1 MFHSWGK
8 GGNLGNLDDSQEDGD
23 ARTGFLF
30 VAKFYSVLHEM
41 LAAYFEK
48 ISGTGA
54 DHQTLS
60 GSVSFGSRPRFG
72 DEVMEIGVAASD
84 KCGIGEEC
92 GLVWCRVLWHCGFG
106 RDGNWW
112 IPCIIQPSDHPE
124 TNADGPHLD

>member
-1 MFHSWGK
+1 MFHSWCMGS
-8 GGNLGNLDDSQEDGD
+8 NLGNLDDSQEDGD

-30 VAKFYSVLHEM
+30 VAKFYSVSHEM

-54 DHQTLS
+54 DDQTLS

-84 KCGIGEEC
+84 KCGIRVEC
-92 GLVWCRVLWHCGFG
+92 DLVWCRVWPSVVQSVVALWFWAGWKLVDSVH
-106 RDGNWW
+106 N
-112 IPCIIQPSDHPE
+112 S
-124 TNADGPHLD
+124 TL